1 MVRIFNSAQM
11 HRTLEVLVSFLSVQ
25 LNSFIIVIT
34 GLHRQLFCNKF
45 MLLYFLQFL
54 HLILEPFLLK

>member
-1 MVRIFNSAQM
+1 M